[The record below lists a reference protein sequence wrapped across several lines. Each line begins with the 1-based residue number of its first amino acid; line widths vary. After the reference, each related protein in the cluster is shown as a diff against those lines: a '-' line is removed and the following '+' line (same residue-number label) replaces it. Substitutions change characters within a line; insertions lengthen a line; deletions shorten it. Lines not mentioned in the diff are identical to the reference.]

1 MHYETISC
9 EMNISYQALSQNP
22 RKILGVYI
30 NVMLSRPSY
39 IKALMKHRPTYI
51 ARVLL
56 NQSGARFANGV
67 PKD

>member
-39 IKALMKHRPTYI
+39 IKALMKHRPTEPI
-51 ARVLL
+51 R
-56 NQSGARFANGV
+56 S
-67 PKD
+67 